1 MIIGLCGAEFPEVRR
16 HLRAALPEAEL
27 VELGV
32 GACEVPAVDVLVP
45 LGASVGAELMDATRP
60 RLIQQFGVGLQGVD
74 AAAARGRAIPV
85 AFVPA
90 ADTGNAVAVAET
102 AMLHLLMLLR
112 RYADTQVSVAERR
125 VGHPSGNMLAGKA
138 VTVLGTGAIGTALLA
153 RLSAFDAVTAA
164 VGRRGY
170 RDYPAL
176 HGLLPAGR
184 FYSVGE
190 FRKALAGTEVLIVC
204 CPLTEETLGMVGVAA
219 LAAMP
224 RGGWVINVGRGPI
237 VEYRA
242 LLGALRSGQLAG
254 AGLDV
259 AWEEP
264 IDPGDP
270 LLRENVCVTPHIG
283 GVTEESYAAM
293 AATFAV
299 NARRAVAGE
308 PLSHLAD

>member
-16 HLRAALPEAEL
+16 HLRVALPEAEL
-27 VELGV
+27 VELAV
-32 GACEVPAVDVLVP
+32 GARESRAVDVLVP
-45 LGASVGAELMDATRP
+45 LGASIDAGLMEAVRP

-74 AAAARGRAIPV
+74 LIAARERGIPV

-90 ADTGNAVAVAET
+90 ADTGNALAVAEI

-112 RYADTQVSVAERR
+112 RFGETQVSVAERR
-125 VGHPSGNMLAGKA
+125 VGSPSGSMLAGKA

-153 RLSAFDAVTAA
+153 RLSAFDVLTTA

-176 HGLLPAGR
+176 NGLVPAER
-184 FYSVGE
+184 YYSIDE

-204 CPLTEETLGMVGVAA
+204 CPLTERTRGLVGADEF
-219 LAAMP
+219 AAMP
-224 RGGWVINVGRGPI
+224 PGGWLINVGRGPI
-237 VEYRA
+237 VEYRS
-242 LLGALRSGQLAG
+242 LLDALRSGRLAG

-259 AWEEP
+259 TWAEP

-270 LLRENVCVTPHIG
+270 LLRENVRVTPHIG

-299 NARRAVAGE
+299 NARRVLAGE
-308 PLSHLAD
+308 PLSHLAE